1 MLQQGQVF
9 RLKGG
14 TDEASCWAYRHRVGG
29 RDSRRV
35 QRGGFASERDA
46 TEALERALERLRRA
60 RLWQRADACRA
71 CRRVSGSAR
80 RRAGDD

>member
-35 QRGGFASERDA
+35 QRGVGSPPSGTRPKRSSGRWSGCAMSEVVG
-46 TEALERALERLRRA
+46 A
-60 RLWQRADACRA
+60 R
-71 CRRVSGSAR
+71 
-80 RRAGDD
+80 